1 MTQPSCPQVYDTHF
15 WLTPVSTWREHHV
28 MSAWVT
34 LVVFYVDF
42 QKYKNFFQ
50 FAFIICWILSVLYA
64 TLIWRQ
70 RHLVTGFTF
79 VNFQQMYFLLPKLE
93 NLHYWGN
100 CPTYMYHDELKKR
113 NALYL
118 ENKLKNASQFLFII
132 YSQIIHW
139 KTRMLDNLHNWTFYA
154 LLPLS

>member
-15 WLTPVSTWREHHV
+15 WLNPVSTWREHHV

-34 LVVFYVDF
+34 LVVFLCGF
-42 QKYKNFFQ
+42 SKN
-50 FAFIICWILSVLYA
+50 
-64 TLIWRQ
+64 
-70 RHLVTGFTF
+70 LVTGFTF
-79 VNFQQMYFLLPKLE
+79 VNFNKCTSFCQKLE

-113 NALYL
+113 QREDKIFFFWIYTVAILNTKETTCTHTLYL

-139 KTRMLDNLHNWTFYA
+139 KTRMLDNLHKWHWTFYA
-154 LLPLS
+154 LLPLP